1 MPRNRNPSLP
11 PPRGGGSEDRIHIK
25 KSNNPIESL
34 GIPLKSARHSP
45 PWEGLGEVYE
55 DISIKLWFVLYQVR
69 TVQYGRQ
76 ECDDIGWTSGGAE
89 RVGLDGAFVK
99 VKLANGEKKQIM
111 HDIPEHTE
119 GVKFIFSLLTDPE
132 IGVIKSLSE
141 IDAVGHR
148 MVHGGE
154 KFNKS
159 VILTDEVLKE
169 FEKCSDLAPLHN
181 PANLKGVNA
190 VKELMPGLPQ
200 VGVFD
205 TAFHQTMP
213 PKAYTVMCQPVPASS
228 LVFLLKAPRW

>member
-1 MPRNRNPSLP
+1 MKILVLNC
-11 PPRGGGSEDRIHIK
+11 GS
-25 KSNNPIESL
+25 S
-34 GIPLKSARHSP
+34 
-45 PWEGLGEVYE
+45 
-55 DISIKLWFVLYQVR
+55 SIKYALYNM
-69 TVQYGRQ
+69 
-76 ECDDIGWTSGGAE
+76 DDKSVMTSGGAE

-181 PANLKGVNA
+181 PANGSASQPSQLEGRECREGADARSATGRCVRYSLPSDHASKGLYVCHSFRT
-190 VKELMPGLPQ
+190 L
-200 VGVFD
+200 
-205 TAFHQTMP
+205 
-213 PKAYTVMCQPVPASS
+213 
-228 LVFLLKAPRW
+228 